1 LTGTICDDNI
11 TLMATFGDRTE
22 DLEPVWKALSNATR
36 RRILDLLSEQ
46 PRTTGALAA
55 AFPELSRFAVM
66 QHLRVLEEADLVVP
80 RRSGRE
86 RYNYINAVPIERI
99 HDRWIARHVRP
110 WTEALVSL
118 RHALEA
124 EAREEA
130 G

>member
-1 LTGTICDDNI
+1 MT
-11 TLMATFGDRTE
+11 APAHRKE
-22 DLEPVWKALSNATR
+22 ELEPVWKALSNATR
-36 RRILDLLSEQ
+36 RAILDLLSER
-46 PRTTGALAA
+46 PRTTGSLAG
-55 AFPELSRFAVM
+55 AFPDLSRFSVM
-66 QHLRVLEEADLVVP
+66 QHLRVLEEADLVVV

-86 RYNYINAVPIERI
+86 RYNYLNPAPIQRI

-118 RHALEA
+118 REALET